1 MMKPLWIGFTTLAFL
16 IMTSSMIPMQAQT
29 MANTD
34 SAARPGYDA
43 GDEVTLSGTVS
54 RVVTNASPGMIP
66 GAHLLLATPDGPVD
80 ASLGRFGLQGYGAV
94 FVVGGEPIEAT
105 GVMKTIRDKVV
116 LLVRSVRVGGETYNI
131 RSERGVAL
139 SPRARQLAAQKMGAK
154 EEAR

>member
-1 MMKPLWIGFTTLAFL
+1 
-16 IMTSSMIPMQAQT
+16 
-29 MANTD
+29 
-34 SAARPGYDA
+34 
-43 GDEVTLSGTVS
+43 
-54 RVVTNASPGMIP
+54 MIP

-94 FVVGGEPIEAT
+94 FVAGGEPIEAT